1 VISPRLTAEIG
12 FAVVRFEERPDCAVG
27 IERDER
33 AARAIESRRRSV
45 GTAKLLDTASH
56 RRVAER
62 LRGAQILL
70 LRYAAELSAMLR
82 EMLIELG
89 TRMEADAR
97 SRDGVARRRRLCR
110 DRDIPASIAFD
121 GAPIA
126 AATRGDRARY
136 SDQRK
141 SEQCAKH
148 VAM

>member
-1 VISPRLTAEIG
+1 VNSPRLTAEIG
-12 FAVVRFEERPDCAVG
+12 FAVVGFEERPDRAVG

-33 AARAIESRRRSV
+33 AARAIESRRRSIRP
-45 GTAKLLDTASH
+45 AKLLDVASH
-56 RRVAER
+56 RRIAER

-70 LRYAAELSAMLR
+70 LRYAAKLGAVLR

-89 TRMEADAR
+89 TRVEADAR
-97 SRDGVARRRRLCR
+97 SSDRVARRRRLCR
-110 DRDIPASIAFD
+110 NRDIPASIAFD

-126 AATRGDRARY
+126 PATRGDRARY
-136 SDQRK
+136 SNQRK